1 MESVNGKYFCL
12 CVAEICVCVCTYV
25 CGLPCGSA
33 VKSQPEMQ
41 ELQETQIQ
49 SLGWEDPLEE
59 RAWQPSPVYLPGE
72 SHGQR
77 SLTGYNP

>member
-1 MESVNGKYFCL
+1 MVNSLVFVWLKY
-12 CVAEICVCVCTYV
+12 VCVCMYV
-25 CGLPCGSA
+25 CMWASLWLSG
-33 VKSQPEMQ
+33 KSQPEMQ

-59 RAWQPSPVYLPGE
+59 GAWQPSPVCLPGE

-77 SLTGYNP
+77 SLTGYNL